1 MAVPTLYPAILSGGS
16 GTRLW
21 PLSRAQYPKQMLA
34 LAGKETMLQQTVLR
48 LAKADKVAGPLIIGN
63 SEHRFIIAE
72 QLRAIATAPEALLL
86 EPFGRNTA
94 PAAAIAALYVAERD
108 PDGVIALLPSDLFIE
123 DEAAFLA
130 GLKTAVRVAAAGR
143 LVTFGVKPDRP
154 ETGYGYILK
163 GAGLDGPDGAFD
175 GAFDVAAYVEKPDL
189 ETAERYL
196 AAGNYLW
203 NSGMF
208 VFQATAF
215 LGEMA
220 SLQPEM
226 LARCKDALANA
237 ARDMDFLR
245 LDKDAFETIASD
257 SIDYAIMEKTT
268 LAATVPLDCGW
279 SDLGAWASLWQC
291 GAADADADGNVTLGD
306 VVLEGVSNS
315 YVRSEDG
322 PLVAALG
329 LDNMVV
335 VATKDAV
342 LVAPKDRTADV
353 RELVARLVEEGRE
366 EAVAHAK
373 VFRPWGSYQDID
385 AGDRFR
391 VKRIIVNPGG
401 RLSLQRHKFR
411 AEHWVVVRGEA
422 EVTRGEDEMTLGPDQ
437 SVYIPIGEIH
447 RLENKGAEPLHLIE
461 VQTGEYVGEDDIERL
476 EDVYGRD

>member
-1 MAVPTLYPAILSGGS
+1 
-16 GTRLW
+16 
-21 PLSRAQYPKQMLA
+21 
-34 LAGKETMLQQTVLR
+34 
-48 LAKADKVAGPLIIGN
+48 
-63 SEHRFIIAE
+63 
-72 QLRAIATAPEALLL
+72 
-86 EPFGRNTA
+86 
-94 PAAAIAALYVAERD
+94 
-108 PDGVIALLPSDLFIE
+108 
-123 DEAAFLA
+123 
-130 GLKTAVRVAAAGR
+130 
-143 LVTFGVKPDRP
+143 
-154 ETGYGYILK
+154 
-163 GAGLDGPDGAFD
+163 
-175 GAFDVAAYVEKPDL
+175 
-189 ETAERYL
+189 
-196 AAGNYLW
+196 
-203 NSGMF
+203 MF
-208 VFQATAF
+208 VFKASSF
-215 LGEMA
+215 LGEMEA
-220 SLQPEM
+220 LQSEM
-226 LARCKDALANA
+226 LAHCKDALAKA
-237 ARDMDFLR
+237 AHDMDFLR
-245 LDKDAFETIASD
+245 LDEDAFEKMPSD

-279 SDLGAWASLWQC
+279 SDLGAWASLWQR

-329 LDNMVV
+329 LDDMVV

-353 RELVARLVEEGRE
+353 RELVARLAAEGRE

-391 VKRIIVNPGG
+391 VKRIIVRPGG

-422 EVTRGEDEMTLGPDQ
+422 EVTRGEDVMTLGPDQ
-437 SVYIPIGEIH
+437 SVYIPIGDVH